1 MPALKAAIEDLKAD
15 RRQGWEKLERH
26 RVIGEVIE
34 LLREK
39 SGLAHLRDSLTIKKQ
54 SRSLQPITERKATM
68 QFLAIS
74 RMRTD
79 LFSDADFAPL
89 LEDEAQRART
99 LYIEGAVRQI
109 WHRGDERGACSAL
122 EADSE
127 GAARE
132 IIGSLPL
139 VRAGMLELV
148 NLIPL
153 LPYRGFGPRS

>member
-1 MPALKAAIEDLKAD
+1 
-15 RRQGWEKLERH
+15 
-26 RVIGEVIE
+26 
-34 LLREK
+34 
-39 SGLAHLRDSLTIKKQ
+39 
-54 SRSLQPITERKATM
+54 M

-74 RMRTD
+74 RMRTN

-99 LYIEGAVRQI
+99 LYIEGAVR
-109 WHRGDERGACSAL
+109 GDERGACSL
-122 EADSE
+122 EEADCE

-139 VRAGMLELV
+139 VKAGMLELV

>member
-1 MPALKAAIEDLKAD
+1 
-15 RRQGWEKLERH
+15 
-26 RVIGEVIE
+26 
-34 LLREK
+34 
-39 SGLAHLRDSLTIKKQ
+39 
-54 SRSLQPITERKATM
+54 M

-79 LFSDADFAPL
+79 VFSDADFAPL

-99 LYIEGAVRQI
+99 LYIEGTVRQI
-109 WHRGDERGACSAL
+109 WHRGDECGACSLL

-139 VRAGMLELV
+139 VKAGMLELV

>member
-1 MPALKAAIEDLKAD
+1 
-15 RRQGWEKLERH
+15 
-26 RVIGEVIE
+26 
-34 LLREK
+34 
-39 SGLAHLRDSLTIKKQ
+39 
-54 SRSLQPITERKATM
+54 M

-89 LEDEAQRART
+89 LADEAQRART

-109 WHRGDERGACSAL
+109 WHRGDERGACSLL
-122 EADSE
+122 EADCE
-127 GAARE
+127 AAARE

-139 VRAGMLELV
+139 VKAGMLELAI
-148 NLIPL
+148 LIPL

>member
-1 MPALKAAIEDLKAD
+1 
-15 RRQGWEKLERH
+15 
-26 RVIGEVIE
+26 
-34 LLREK
+34 
-39 SGLAHLRDSLTIKKQ
+39 
-54 SRSLQPITERKATM
+54 M

-79 LFSDADFAPL
+79 VFSDADFAPL

-99 LYIEGAVRQI
+99 LYIEGTVRQI
-109 WHRGDERGACSAL
+109 WHRGDERGACSVL

-139 VRAGMLELV
+139 VKAGMLELV

>member
-1 MPALKAAIEDLKAD
+1 
-15 RRQGWEKLERH
+15 
-26 RVIGEVIE
+26 
-34 LLREK
+34 
-39 SGLAHLRDSLTIKKQ
+39 
-54 SRSLQPITERKATM
+54 M

-74 RMRTD
+74 RMRTN

-109 WHRGDERGACSAL
+109 WHRGDERGACSLL
-122 EADSE
+122 EADCE

-139 VRAGMLELV
+139 VKAGMLELV

>member
-1 MPALKAAIEDLKAD
+1 
-15 RRQGWEKLERH
+15 
-26 RVIGEVIE
+26 
-34 LLREK
+34 
-39 SGLAHLRDSLTIKKQ
+39 
-54 SRSLQPITERKATM
+54 M

-89 LEDEAQRART
+89 LEDEAQRVRT
-99 LYIEGAVRQI
+99 LYSEGSVRQI
-109 WHRGDERGACSAL
+109 WHRGDQRGACSVL

-132 IIGSLPL
+132 IISSLPL

>member
-1 MPALKAAIEDLKAD
+1 
-15 RRQGWEKLERH
+15 
-26 RVIGEVIE
+26 
-34 LLREK
+34 
-39 SGLAHLRDSLTIKKQ
+39 
-54 SRSLQPITERKATM
+54 M

-79 LFSDADFAPL
+79 LFSDADFGPL

-99 LYIEGAVRQI
+99 LYIEGMVRQI
-109 WHRGDERGACSAL
+109 WHRGDERGACSLL

-148 NLIPL
+148 NREPDPAAALSRFRTAQLIP
-153 LPYRGFGPRS
+153 F

>member
-1 MPALKAAIEDLKAD
+1 
-15 RRQGWEKLERH
+15 
-26 RVIGEVIE
+26 
-34 LLREK
+34 
-39 SGLAHLRDSLTIKKQ
+39 
-54 SRSLQPITERKATM
+54 M

-89 LEDEAQRART
+89 LEEEARRVRT
-99 LYIEGAVRQI
+99 LYTEGAVRQI
-109 WHRGDERGACSAL
+109 WHRGDERGACSLL
-122 EADSE
+122 EADCA

-139 VRAGMLELV
+139 VKAGMLELV

>member
-1 MPALKAAIEDLKAD
+1 
-15 RRQGWEKLERH
+15 
-26 RVIGEVIE
+26 
-34 LLREK
+34 
-39 SGLAHLRDSLTIKKQ
+39 
-54 SRSLQPITERKATM
+54 M

-89 LEDEAQRART
+89 LEDEAQRVRT

-109 WHRGDERGACSAL
+109 WYRGEERGACSLL

-127 GAARE
+127 EAARE

-139 VRAGMLELV
+139 VKAGMLELV
-148 NLIPL
+148 KLIPL
-153 LPYRGFGPRS
+153 LPYRGFAPRR